1 MICKETAKTVDPDT
15 DFYYQQNL
23 QIIRLQDGLY
33 IVTKWGFH

>member
-23 QIIRLQDGLY
+23 QQLGY
-33 IVTKWGFH
+33 KMGFTS